1 MKILSLY
8 AFILSLFVISACNSQ
23 PETYVLEPIPF
34 EQKIGKTPEAIV
46 LDVRTPGEYAEGYI
60 NNAVNVDFRDAKFE
74 ATLKNMDKTKPYFVY
89 CLSGGRSGEAARMMR
104 SQGFEKVYEL
114 KGGILAWKKEKMPL
128 AGTAPAAASADK
140 SVENFKKL
148 LSENNKVLI
157 DFYAPWCG
165 PCKKMAPMMEE
176 LKKEYKDKV
185 SIVKINVDESEALS
199 AQLGISQIPLFHY
212 YEGGKLKWKHEG
224 LISKK
229 ELIKIL
235 GQ

>member
-1 MKILSLY
+1 MKIFSIY

-23 PETYVLEPIPF
+23 TESYVLDPLAF
-34 EQKIGKTPEAIV
+34 DQKIGNTPEAII
-46 LDVRTPGEYAEGYI
+46 LDVRTPGEFAEGYI
-60 NNAVNVDFRDAKFE
+60 NKAVNVDFRDTKFD
-74 ATLKNMDKTKPYFVY
+74 ATLKNMDKSKPYFVY
-89 CLSGGRSGEAARMMR
+89 CLSGGRSGDAARIMR
-104 SQGFEKVYEL
+104 NQGFEKVYEL

-128 AGTAPAAASADK
+128 AGTSTNASSDK
-140 SVENFKKL
+140 SVDNFKKL
-148 LSENNKVLI
+148 LRENNRVLI

-176 LKKEYKDKV
+176 LKKEYTGKI
-185 SIVKINVDESEALS
+185 SIVKINVDDSEALS

-229 ELIKIL
+229 ELIKQL

>member
-1 MKILSLY
+1 MKIFSIY

-23 PETYVLEPIPF
+23 SEGYVLDPLAF
-34 EQKIGKTPEAIV
+34 DQKIGNTPDAII
-46 LDVRTPGEYAEGYI
+46 LDVRTPGEFAEGYI
-60 NNAVNVDFRDAKFE
+60 NKAVNIDFRDTKFD
-74 ATLKNMDKTKPYFVY
+74 ATLKNMDKSKPYFVY
-89 CLSGGRSGEAARMMR
+89 CLSGGRSGEAAKIMR

-128 AGTAPAAASADK
+128 AGITAAAADQ
-140 SVENFKKL
+140 SVDNFKKL
-148 LSENNKVLI
+148 LSENNKILI

-176 LKKEYKDKV
+176 LKKEYKDKI
-185 SIVKINVDESEALS
+185 SIVKINVDENEALS

-229 ELIKIL
+229 ELLKQL